1 MSEIDEFL
9 PRHLTPALQEA
20 LATARVVNL
29 VGPRQ
34 VGKTTLDRREIDILI
49 DGGHRLALIEAKTAT
64 TVAADDFKHLKWFA
78 TDGPGRGRSTVGI
91 VFYLGQEKLTMG
103 EGRFALPL
111 SSLWASVTLN

>member
-9 PRHLTPALQEA
+9 PRHLTPAPQES

-49 DGGHRLALIEAKTAT
+49 DGGHRLALIEAKAAT

-78 TDGPGRGRSTVGI
+78 TDGTGRGRSTVGI